1 MDSLSYKTISLNAA
15 TVNKEWVVIDATN
28 EVLGRLASQIAK
40 ILCGKNKPGYTPH
53 VDCGDYVIVINA
65 KDAVLTGKK
74 LDQKLFRR
82 HSRYP
87 GGLRSTTYKDLMAQ
101 KPVLAMETA
110 IKGMLPHN
118 RLGRQMYKKLF
129 VYAGADHKHQA
140 QKPEVL
146 EIIG

>member
-1 MDSLSYKTISLNAA
+1 MRTTYMAKP
-15 TVNKEWVVIDATN
+15 N
-28 EVLGRLASQIAK
+28 EVEKKWYVVDAAGKPLGRVASQVAAV
-40 ILCGKNKPGYTPH
+40 LRGKNKPTFTPN

-74 LDQKLFRR
+74 LEQKLFRR

-110 IKGMLPHN
+110 IKGMLPKN
-118 RLGRQMYKKLF
+118 TLGSQMYRKLF
-129 VYAGADHKHQA
+129 VYCGPEHKQQA
-140 QKPEVL
+140 QKPEVYTL
-146 EIIG
+146 RG